1 MKRNLAFIIIF
12 AFLTSSTNQVSAA
25 PKIGSTCT
33 KVSTF
38 QQSIGALLVCDVVKK
53 KKVWRKATS
62 IEKSLYQM
70 EKNRLAKVEAQK
82 IIDDAA
88 AAVAADKVAAEAIV
102 KAAADK
108 ATADAAAKAAADKVA
123 VEAIVKAA
131 ADKATADA
139 AAKAAADKVAV
150 EAIVKAAADKAAA
163 DVFGLNSL
171 ATWSGPDPMNEWLG
185 WQWAAVKVS
194 NKSKFGILRS
204 GYSTSTYVDS
214 QGVSVDSNMEKTPT
228 LLPNA
233 TGWMVSTIHNLK
245 SVGSTFL
252 SAFTT
257 QKASEIK
264 ASELPTISGI
274 SFSPSGSGGI
284 VSATIKN
291 NSSSKFLYGATHTNV
306 VFLNSSGVP
315 VYAYWGSL
323 SNSIAPGFTATVDLN
338 AFLRGKLSF
347 IPTGFTS
354 IEVTLGVILC
364 DSGSSSSSCTY

>member
-1 MKRNLAFIIIF
+1 MMKRNLTIAIII
-12 AFLTSSTNQVSAA
+12 AFLASSTSQVFAA
-25 PKIGSTCT
+25 PKIGSTC
-33 KVSTF
+33 KKIGTF
-38 QQSIGALLVCDVVKK
+38 QQSASVLLVCDVVKK

-62 IEKSLYQM
+62 IEKTLYLQ
-70 EKNRLAKVEAQK
+70 EKNRLAKVAAQK
-82 IIDDAA
+82 IIDDAS
-88 AAVAADKVAAEAIV
+88 AADKAAAEAIV
-102 KAAADK
+102 KAAADKAAADAILKAAADKAAADAAAKAAADK
-108 ATADAAAKAAADKVA
+108 ATADAAAKAAADK
-123 VEAIVKAA
+123 
-131 ADKATADA
+131 ATADA
-139 AAKAAADKVAV
+139 AAK
-150 EAIVKAAADKAAA
+150 AA

-171 ATWSGPDPMNEWLG
+171 ATWSGSDPMNEWLG

-214 QGVSVDSNMEKTPT
+214 QGVSVDSNLENTPT

-323 SNSIAPGFTATVDLN
+323 ANSIAPGFTATVDLN
-338 AFLRGKLSF
+338 AFLGGKLSF

-364 DSGSSSSSCTY
+364 DSDSSSSSCTY